1 MVIDQTHFQD
11 LSREVGTEKIQG
23 RLYSTKATI
32 NNIVLGIPR
41 DVGGLLIIIIISLSA
56 TLAVN
61 CTLIKRLQC
70 GFPTAVSSH
79 LECEIVAFTCAL
91 DGGGEEVKMAPMAY
105 VPDLVGKVKQ
115 LLDQNDRYITHS
127 Q

>member
-1 MVIDQTHFQD
+1 MTGV
-11 LSREVGTEKIQG
+11 LSFEHSLRRWMKLWKINLESEAKERSLAKKLVGP
-23 RLYSTKATI
+23 
-32 NNIVLGIPR
+32 N
-41 DVGGLLIIIIISLSA
+41 
-56 TLAVN
+56 
-61 CTLIKRLQC
+61 
-70 GFPTAVSSH
+70 

>member
-1 MVIDQTHFQD
+1 MTEG
-11 LSREVGTEKIQG
+11 LSFEHSLRRWMKLWKINLESEAKLAKKLVGPN
-23 RLYSTKATI
+23 S
-32 NNIVLGIPR
+32 
-41 DVGGLLIIIIISLSA
+41 
-56 TLAVN
+56 
-61 CTLIKRLQC
+61 
-70 GFPTAVSSH
+70 
-79 LECEIVAFTCAL
+79 ECEIVAFTCAL